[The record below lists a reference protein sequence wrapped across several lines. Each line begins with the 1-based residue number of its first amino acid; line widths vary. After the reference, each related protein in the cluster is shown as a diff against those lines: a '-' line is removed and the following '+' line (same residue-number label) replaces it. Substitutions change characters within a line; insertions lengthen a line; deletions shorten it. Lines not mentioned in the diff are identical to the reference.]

1 MILLEH
7 NWDTEVGQLHL
18 SVFIGQ
24 DIAAFYVPVDHP
36 LRVQVMKALKDLL
49 DVNDHQSLWDLPNI
63 FNQKIKRP
71 NLYKLKD
78 DVEVVIGLYSVVV
91 FDDFGVIKSF

>member
-24 DIAAFYVPVDHP
+24 DIAAFNVPMNHP

-78 DVEVVIGLYSVVV
+78 DVKVVISLYSVVV